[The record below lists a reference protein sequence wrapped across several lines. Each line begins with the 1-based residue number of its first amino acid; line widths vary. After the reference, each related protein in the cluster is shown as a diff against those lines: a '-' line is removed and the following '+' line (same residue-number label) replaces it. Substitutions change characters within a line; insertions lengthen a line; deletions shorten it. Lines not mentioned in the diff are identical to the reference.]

1 VAVTGSRTST
11 PPRFTRTPHLVDLVA
26 EAERLAAMVGRA
38 EGSATRDLASRTADL
53 AVLASLRLDG
63 STLEE
68 LPATDGIDVALAVE
82 PTSTPDAR
90 PGTWLDAMG
99 SLHEDEDATIQ
110 ALETVGVRAAFA
122 SDDLDEQ
129 LFTDPGAALA
139 DLHRRLTRG
148 LLAPSHA
155 GVPRRSEQAVHDAS
169 IGRILY
175 FTAEPPAIPRE
186 LALLGAWLASTG
198 TREHGVVVSGI
209 LHLELLRIHPFEAA
223 NGRLARA
230 ASRAVLRARG
240 LDPHGL
246 AAPEI
251 PLADD
256 PLGYHEEVARTL
268 RRRDA
273 TIWLE
278 RWAETVTE
286 GLRTAARALGLLTT
300 PPPDRALTFLAGRD
314 DAAFTLADY
323 RADAEVGPEDA
334 RVDLRGLLEA
344 GRIRRVPGSRGLRFL
359 VVPPTGSG

>member
-1 VAVTGSRTST
+1 VAVTGDAAST

-26 EAERLAAMVGRA
+26 EAERLATALGRA
-38 EGSATRDLASRTADL
+38 PGPASDALAARTADR

-68 LPATDGIDVALAVE
+68 LPSMEQLDDAIGRGPA
-82 PTSTPDAR
+82 PPPDAR

-99 SLHEDEDATIQ
+99 TIRGDADRTVQ
-110 ALETVGVRAAFA
+110 ALETLGVRTALTA
-122 SDDLDEQ
+122 DDLDEQ
-129 LFTDPGAALA
+129 LFTAPEATLA
-139 DLHRRLTRG
+139 ELHRRLTRG
-148 LLAPSHA
+148 LVDPAYA

-169 IGRILY
+169 VGRILY
-175 FTAEPPAIPRE
+175 FTVDPEAVPRE
-186 LALLGAWLASTG
+186 LALLGAWLASAG
-198 TREHGVVVSGI
+198 TREHGVIVSGI
-209 LHLELLRIHPFEAA
+209 VHLELLRIHPFEAA

-230 ASRAVLRARG
+230 AARSALRARG
-240 LDPHGL
+240 LDPLGL

-286 GLRTAARALGLLTT
+286 GLRAAARSLELLSAST
-300 PPPDRALTFLAGRD
+300 PARALTFLAGRD
-314 DAAFTLADY
+314 DPAFTLADY

-334 RVDLRGLLEA
+334 RADLRSLLEA
-344 GRIRRVPGSRGLRFL
+344 GRIARVPGSRGLRF
-359 VVPPTGSG
+359 VVSH